1 MSQDQ
6 LAKLNLAALPRPEG
20 GYFPSPSAWEDQ
32 VFYFLMLDRF
42 SDDNEQAYRDI
53 QGNVVT
59 SGKTPLF
66 QPGDRENAVQTSAEA
81 AHWREAGGRYVG
93 GSLKGLTS
101 KVGYLKRL
109 GVTAIWVSPI
119 FQQVKFQDTYHGYG
133 IQNFLEVDPHFG
145 TREDL
150 RTLVKTAHEQGVYV
164 ILDIILNHTGNIF
177 SYDVDRYWTSDDKGN
192 WFLDPRWDGKPY
204 KVKGFNDDKGDPSI
218 PFQVTDPN
226 NSATWPKLDQ
236 SVWPVEFQNPA
247 FYQQQGRINNWDYDP
262 EYRDGDFFD
271 LKDVHLGQGPPST
284 YAASEA
290 LNALCK
296 VYQFWIADAD
306 IDGFRIDTVKHMDL
320 GATRF
325 FAASIHEFTQSIG
338 KENFYLIGEITG
350 GRANA
355 FKTMEETGLNA
366 ALGIDDIPDKLEHL
380 VKGWRNPVDYFD
392 LFRNSLLINKDSHSW
407 FRSHVV
413 TMFDDHDQVRNG
425 QRKAR
430 FCADRD
436 ASKVVF
442 NALALNAMTL
452 GIPCIYY
459 GSEQCF
465 DGNGEGDG
473 ADRYLRESMFGGDF
487 GAFASRG
494 RHFFDES
501 NPVYQQLAKVL
512 TLRKDNI
519 ILKRGRQ
526 YLREVS
532 GPTDGVNFGLPTMV
546 GGEIRFVV
554 PWSRIFSG
562 KEVLL
567 AISTDYSQSSTAWVT
582 IDDALHNAGD
592 LLTCIFSTDSQQ
604 VGQVIKVEPRNGKAV
619 LLTVPAAGFVIYE

>member
-150 RTLVKTAHEQGVYV
+150 RTLVKTAHEQGIYV

-350 GRANA
+350 GRTNA

-413 TMFDDHDQVRNG
+413 TMFDDHDQVRKG
-425 QRKAR
+425 QHKAR

-582 IDDALHNAGD
+582 IDDALHNAGY

>member
-1 MSQDQ
+1 MSEDQ
-6 LAKLNLAALPRPEG
+6 LAKLEFAALPGPEG

-42 SDDNEQAYRDI
+42 SDDSEQAYRDI

-66 QPGDRENAVQTSAEA
+66 QPGDRENAVKTSNDA

-93 GSLKGLTS
+93 GNLKGLTS

-119 FQQVKFQDTYHGYG
+119 FQQVKFQETYHGYG

-150 RTLVKTAHEQGVYV
+150 RTLVRTAHEQGVYV
-164 ILDIILNHTGNIF
+164 ILDIILKHTGKIF
-177 SYDVDRYWTSDDKGN
+177 SYDADRYWTSDGKRDS
-192 WFLDPRWDGKPY
+192 RWDGKPY
-204 KVKGFNDDKGDPSI
+204 KVKGFNDDKGNPSI
-218 PFQVTDPN
+218 PFQVSDPN

-262 EYRDGDFFD
+262 EYRNGDFFD
-271 LKDVHLGQGPPST
+271 LKDVHLGQGPPGT
-284 YAASEA
+284 YAVSEA

-325 FAASIHEFTQSIG
+325 FAASIHEFSQSIG

-366 ALGIDDIPDKLEHL
+366 ALGIDDIPDKLEYL

-392 LFRNSLLINKDSHSW
+392 LFRNSLLINKDTHTW
-407 FRSHVV
+407 FKSHVV
-413 TMFDDHDQVRNG
+413 TMFDDHDQVRKG
-425 QRKAR
+425 QHKAR

-465 DGNGEGDG
+465 DGSGQGDG

-487 GAFASRG
+487 GAFGSRG

-501 NPVYQQLAKVL
+501 SPVYQQLAKVL
-512 TLRKDNI
+512 TIRKNNI
-519 ILKRGRQ
+519 ILRRGRQ

-532 GPTDGVNFGLPTMV
+532 APSDGVNFGLPTMV

-567 AISTDYSQSSTAWVT
+567 AINTDYSHSSTAWVT
-582 IDDALHNAGD
+582 IDDTLHKAGD
-592 LLTCIFSTDSQQ
+592 LLTCIYSTDSQQ
-604 VGQVIKVEPRNGKAV
+604 LGQVTKVEPRNGNAV
-619 LLTVPAAGFVIYE
+619 LLKVPAAGFVIYE

>member
-1 MSQDQ
+1 MSEDQ
-6 LAKLNLAALPRPEG
+6 LTKLNLAALPRPEG

-66 QPGDRENAVQTSAEA
+66 QPGDRGNAVQTSAEA

-93 GSLKGLTS
+93 GNLKGLTS

-150 RTLVKTAHEQGVYV
+150 RTLVKIAHQQGIYV
-164 ILDIILNHTGNIF
+164 VLDIILNHTGNIF
-177 SYDVDRYWTSDDKGN
+177 SYDADRYLTSDGKI
-192 WFLDPRWDGKPY
+192 DPRWDGKPY
-204 KVKGFNDDKGDPSI
+204 KVKGFNDDKGNPSI

-247 FYQQQGRINNWDYDP
+247 FYQQQGRINNWDHDP

-271 LKDVHLGQGPPST
+271 LKDVHHGQGEPNT
-284 YAASEA
+284 YAVSEA
-290 LNALCK
+290 LNAMCK
-296 VYQFWIADAD
+296 AYQFWIADAD
-306 IDGFRIDTVKHMDL
+306 IDGFRIDTVKHMDP

-325 FAASIHEFTQSIG
+325 FASSIHEFTQSIG

-350 GRANA
+350 GRSNA
-355 FKTMEETGLNA
+355 FNTLEVTGLDA
-366 ALGIDDIPDKLEHL
+366 ALGIDDIPDKLEYM
-380 VKGWRNPVDYFD
+380 VKGYRNPIDYFN
-392 LFRNSLLINKDSHSW
+392 LFRNSLLISKDSHTW
-407 FRSHVV
+407 FRDKVV
-413 TMFDDHDQVRNG
+413 TMFDDHDQVRKG
-425 QRKAR
+425 QNKAR
-430 FCADRD
+430 FCADPD

-465 DGNGEGDG
+465 DGNGNGDG

-487 GAFASRG
+487 GAFASHG
-494 RHFFDES
+494 RHFFEES
-501 NPVYQQLAKVL
+501 NPVYQQLAQVL
-512 TLRKDNI
+512 TIRQNNIVLR
-519 ILKRGRQ
+519 RGRQ

-532 GPTDGVNFGLPTMV
+532 APTDGVNFGLPTMV

-554 PWSRIFSG
+554 PWSRVFSG

-567 AISTDYSQSSTAWVT
+567 AINTNYSQSSTAWVT
-582 IDDALHNAGD
+582 IDDTLHNAGD
-592 LLTCIFSTDSQQ
+592 VLTCIYSTDSHQ
-604 VGQVIKVEPRNGKAV
+604 VGQVTKAEPRNGKAV
-619 LLTVPAAGFVIYE
+619 LLTVPPAGFVIYE

>member
-350 GRANA
+350 GRTNA

-366 ALGIDDIPDKLEHL
+366 ALGIDDIPDKLEYL

-413 TMFDDHDQVRNG
+413 TMFDDHDQVRKG
-425 QRKAR
+425 QHKAR

>member
-1 MSQDQ
+1 
-6 LAKLNLAALPRPEG
+6 
-20 GYFPSPSAWEDQ
+20 
-32 VFYFLMLDRF
+32 MLDRF

-413 TMFDDHDQVRNG
+413 TMFDDHDQVRKG